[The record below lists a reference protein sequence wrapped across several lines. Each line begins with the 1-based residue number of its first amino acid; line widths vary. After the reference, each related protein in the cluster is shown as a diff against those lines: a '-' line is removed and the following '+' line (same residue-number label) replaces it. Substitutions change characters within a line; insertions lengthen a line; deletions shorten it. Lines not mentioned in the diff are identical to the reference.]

1 MTEIPPEQLYAPV
14 LTVSVIG
21 FLSIFTLIG
30 FAQRALERYLL
41 EELED
46 ENVIVWKKIIMTK
59 FGARLWWNFSSS
71 RRIKF
76 LYVFSLVYM
85 LVSLLCLADV
95 LQNLFFGKTYIKW
108 IVVFLTAHTIFVF
121 LYFIYVFIISLVIS
135 PDEIKEFIESIR
147 WVREK

>member
-71 RRIKF
+71 KRIKF
-76 LYVFSLVYM
+76 FDLYACITVM
-85 LVSLLCLADV
+85 LSRC
-95 LQNLFFGKTYIKW
+95 
-108 IVVFLTAHTIFVF
+108 
-121 LYFIYVFIISLVIS
+121 SS
-135 PDEIKEFIESIR
+135 EFIFRKNIY
-147 WVREK
+147 